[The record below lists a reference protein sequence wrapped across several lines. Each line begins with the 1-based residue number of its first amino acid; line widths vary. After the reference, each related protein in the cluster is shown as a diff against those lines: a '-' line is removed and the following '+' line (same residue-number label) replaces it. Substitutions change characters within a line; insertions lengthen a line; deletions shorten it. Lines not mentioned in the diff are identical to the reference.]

1 MIEHTPRE
9 EVLSIIRHLEDD
21 PSTTQRALSNRLN
34 ISLGKTNYLLKELVK
49 KGFVKAQSFSHN
61 SGKLQ
66 KVNYLL
72 TKEGFEERLRLT
84 GYFLKTKEEE
94 YNRMKKEW
102 EQLTNRPTQYS
113 SSEAPP
119 FVNKER
125 DSEEMFL
132 RKMLDKRSL

>member
-9 EVLSIIRHLEDD
+9 EVLRIIRHLEDD
-21 PSTTQRALSNRLN
+21 PAVTQRTLSNRLN

-49 KGFVKAQSFSHN
+49 KGLIKAQNFSHN

-72 TKEGFEERLRLT
+72 TKEGIEERLRLT
-84 GYFLKTKEEE
+84 SYFLKAKEEE

-102 EQLTNRPTQYS
+102 EQLTNALSKP
-113 SSEAPP
+113 
-119 FVNKER
+119 
-125 DSEEMFL
+125 
-132 RKMLDKRSL
+132 